1 MERVLLRREEHY
13 QEIEMLETQKKLKV
27 KKAKLKEKRFSFQKD
42 SMDKFYF
49 IFNIFYIIRIINGKQ

>member
-1 MERVLLRREEHY
+1 
-13 QEIEMLETQKKLKV
+13 MLETQKKLKV